1 MKKLDEI
8 FHPGE
13 LAVQEKYNDEQW
25 SDFHVHGFNRMFRED
40 FDEWMK
46 SFVEKQTLF
55 FIATANSQ
63 GECDCNFR
71 GTETDENGNLLQ
83 AVKIATPN
91 TLIFPDYP
99 GNNIY
104 SSIGNLKQNANIGM
118 IFINFDKEIRI
129 RVNGSTKVIE
139 ENEEWQ
145 ALWPKALR
153 FVQVS
158 VKQVFYNCPQR
169 IKQSAQ
175 GSLEPKK

>member
-8 FHPGE
+8 FHKGE
-13 LAVQEKYNDEQW
+13 LAVQEKYNEQPW
-25 SDFHVHGFNRMFRED
+25 PDAMVAGLNRMFRED
-40 FDEWMK
+40 FDKWMA
-46 SFVEKQTLF
+46 SFIQKQTLF
-55 FIATANSQ
+55 FIATANDK

-71 GTETDENGNLLQ
+71 GTEVDEEGHLLQ
-83 AVKIATPN
+83 CVKITSPN
-91 TLIFPDYP
+91 TLVFPDYP

-104 SSIGNLKQNANIGM
+104 NSLGNLELNPNIGM

-145 ALWPKALR
+145 KLWPKALR

-169 IKQSAQ
+169 IKQSA
-175 GSLEPKK
+175 GK